1 MVQIKV
7 IINQAHRNNKLE
19 QMYNNNKDK
28 FNCNT
33 LLHLL
38 NVTTS
43 EIGPEMGPEIGLEI
57 VGPDD
62 RYR

>member
-1 MVQIKV
+1 M
-7 IINQAHRNNKLE
+7 
-19 QMYNNNKDK
+19 DK

-38 NVTTS
+38 NVTTL
-43 EIGPEMGPEIGLEI
+43 EIGPEMGLEMGLEI

>member
-1 MVQIKV
+1 M
-7 IINQAHRNNKLE
+7 
-19 QMYNNNKDK
+19 DK
-28 FNCNT
+28 FNCNI
-33 LLHLL
+33 LLHPL

-43 EIGPEMGPEIGLEI
+43 KIGPKMGPEMGLEI

>member
-1 MVQIKV
+1 MRSCQFFGKSC
-7 IINQAHRNNKLE
+7 QFL
-19 QMYNNNKDK
+19 NKDK
-28 FNCNT
+28 SNCNT

-43 EIGPEMGPEIGLEI
+43 EIGPEMGPEMGLKI